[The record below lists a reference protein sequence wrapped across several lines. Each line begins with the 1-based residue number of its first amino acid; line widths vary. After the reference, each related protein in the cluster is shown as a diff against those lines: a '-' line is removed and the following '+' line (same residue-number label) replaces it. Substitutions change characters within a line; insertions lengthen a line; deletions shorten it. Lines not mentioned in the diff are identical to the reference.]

1 MQLSNRVTG
10 LFLVGLGSVA
20 AYAGSRLPPVPG
32 QEIGPEIF
40 PMVIGVG
47 LALCGALIAAGVGR
61 RYEEDADA
69 EVARLAEH
77 VEDAADEAVPPSSRW
92 RELKVLIPPVLLLF
106 YAYVVDSLGFLPTSA
121 FVVLATSLALGARLR
136 LAIPLAIFGPL
147 VINLVFSKLLRVPLP
162 SGLIPLPW
170 IGLP

>member
-32 QEIGPEIF
+32 QEIGPEVF
-40 PMVIGVG
+40 PMVVG
-47 LALCGALIAAGVGR
+47 TSLAICGALIAAGVGSR
-61 RYEEDADA
+61 FEEEADA
-69 EVARLAEH
+69 EAARLSEH
-77 VEDAADEAVPPSSRW
+77 VEDAPAADMPPASRW
-92 RELKVLIPPVLLLF
+92 RELKVLIPPALLIS

-121 FVVLATSLALGARLR
+121 LVVLASSLVLGARLR
-136 LAIPLAIFGPL
+136 LALPLAVFGSL
-147 VINLVFSKLLRVPLP
+147 GINLVFSQLLRVPLP
-162 SGLIPLPW
+162 SGLLPLPW

>member
-10 LFLVGLGSVA
+10 LFLVGLGSIA

-32 QEIGPEIF
+32 QEIGPEVF
-40 PMVIGVG
+40 PMVVG
-47 LALCGALIAAGVGR
+47 GSLAICGALIAAGVGR

-69 EVARLAEH
+69 ELARLAEH
-77 VEDAADEAVPPSSRW
+77 VEDAPDADTPKRSRW
-92 RELKVLIPPVLLLF
+92 LELKVLIPPALLIF
-106 YAYVVDSLGFLPTSA
+106 YAYVVDRWGFLPTSA
-121 FVVLATSLALGARLR
+121 IVVLVSSLALGARLR
-136 LAIPLAIFGPL
+136 LAIPVAIFGPL

-162 SGLIPLPW
+162 SGLLPLPW